1 MSHNV
6 SSMFAL
12 STATNN
18 LFNML
23 PKEFTKK
30 DFDTARDSMKNAQ
43 PLSLATCRKY
53 GLVVLVRT
61 EPTTYKTKEEVW
73 VNPVTNERYN
83 FDTLKRKWSIEL
95 AEQFGVAYTYSPR
108 PSCLPHS
115 LIEVDKPCVR
125 NIFTINFEKFQKFLE
140 KTY

>member
-1 MSHNV
+1 MSHTAR
-6 SSMFAL
+6 SMFAL
-12 STATNN
+12 PTATHN

-30 DFDTARDSMKNAQ
+30 DFDTTRDSMKNE
-43 PLSLATCRKY
+43 PLSLSTCRKY

-61 EPTTYKTKEEVW
+61 EPTTYKTKEGVW

-83 FDTLKRKWSIEL
+83 LDTLKRKWSIEL
-95 AEQFGVAYTYSPR
+95 AEQFGVTYTPFPNSYSL
-108 PSCLPHS
+108 PSP
-115 LIEVDKPCVR
+115 LIEVEKPCVR
-125 NIFTINFEKFQKFLE
+125 NVFTVNFEKFQKFLE